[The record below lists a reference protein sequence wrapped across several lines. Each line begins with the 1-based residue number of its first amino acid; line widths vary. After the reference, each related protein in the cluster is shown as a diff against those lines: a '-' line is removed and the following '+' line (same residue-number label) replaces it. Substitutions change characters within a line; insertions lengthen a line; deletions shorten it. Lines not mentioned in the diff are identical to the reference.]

1 MTASKFA
8 SITAS
13 LLARKGEAR
22 PWSDLG
28 SEPDL
33 PRHAALPEP
42 VFTPPLMLVADSG
55 TEMPLRRDA
64 ANDKPSQPDTRFSM
78 RMTAHEY
85 AQLGMLAAR
94 QGCTRQKFLQDV
106 LRRIID
112 GAALEFA
119 AYAWRTEA
127 EPRHKW

>member
-22 PWSDLG
+22 PWS
-28 SEPDL
+28 EPDQ

-42 VFTPPLMLVADSG
+42 AFAAPLMLVADSG
-55 TEMPLRRDA
+55 TEMPLRREA
-64 ANDKPSQPDTRFSM
+64 ANDKPPQPAPGKRFSM
-78 RMTAHEY
+78 RMTSHEY

-94 QGCTRQKFLQDV
+94 QGCTRQKFLEGI
-106 LRRIID
+106 LRRILE
-112 GAALEFA
+112 GSALEFA
-119 AYAWRTEA
+119 AYAWRADA

>member
-22 PWSDLG
+22 PWA
-28 SEPDL
+28 EPDQA
-33 PRHAALPEP
+33 RAALPEP
-42 VFTPPLMLVADSG
+42 VFAAPLMLVADSG

-64 ANDKPSQPDTRFSM
+64 ANDKPPLDAQSKRFSM
-78 RMTAHEY
+78 RMTTHEY

-94 QGCTRQKFLQDV
+94 QGCTRQKFLEGI
-106 LRRIID
+106 LRRILD
-112 GAALEFA
+112 GSALDFA
-119 AYAWRTEA
+119 AYAWRAEA